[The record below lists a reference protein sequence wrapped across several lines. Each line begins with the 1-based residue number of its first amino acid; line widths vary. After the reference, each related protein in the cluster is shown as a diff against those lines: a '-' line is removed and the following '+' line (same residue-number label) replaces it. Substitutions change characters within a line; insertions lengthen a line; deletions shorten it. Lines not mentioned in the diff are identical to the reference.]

1 MFAGKTKKKPPSKGQ
16 GVATAKQ
23 LGLFVDFSPEDMM
36 MNTNGD
42 DDGDLEAEL
51 AEITGKK
58 SVTKPKSK
66 GKSPLPMDHIEQ
78 MAEECLKDIDD
89 DDDDNDNDNLED
101 EEELLAELKEMV
113 QEEEEEE
120 PTNPSV
126 LIESAPDPVNQ
137 CPISQPQ
144 SNIVTVNAG
153 LQNTLEERLQMYRIA
168 ISNAKQAGEM
178 SKLRRYERGLKTLQ
192 TLLASANKGKKIEE
206 AEIPPPVATGK
217 SSATGVEPDSLSAK
231 SLEDGMAE
239 MRQEARAPANEALLP
254 KSSVTELSVMS
265 SEPEPSNIAASVT
278 SVQSEIVDVL
288 TTDTAN
294 NDNAGSDD
302 TKTKVLLVGRQE
314 EYKLAA
320 LRAKQAGNITQA
332 KEYMKISKKF
342 DVVIKALDSGEPVDL
357 TNLPPLPTA
366 LTDTSAEEK
375 SLSPSNVVTL
385 PEQQGMDSKTE
396 YQDTPESGLPPS
408 PKDVVEALHQRMEKY
423 KTAAAQAKAD
433 GNDRKARM
441 HERIVKQYQDAIR
454 AHKAGRKV
462 DFSDL
467 PIPPGFPT
475 IPGVEEAS
483 GDHSIV
489 ETLETASRLVTP
501 AIEEDEEVTEVES
514 GSPQPSMQ
522 PPVAK
527 KPTKLPGH
535 GVQTAEATLILPVA
549 SEERQSPKPVKK
561 LTPSDD
567 LIQLSSVAQ
576 QQLEFLQNRKKLY
589 MKAAVQAKQKKNLEQ
604 AKNFLKIAKGFDPMI
619 VDIQCGKS
627 IDISKVPS
635 PPDTEDDDDD
645 FIIVHHKD
653 VQISE
658 TLDEV
663 YTHLMNLLKE
673 QYEKCMSYSKQFI
686 HLGNITETTRFEKMA
701 ADCKISMQILKL
713 GQARGSDPPKYH
725 FEERTFKTVRIFSDI
740 SSAEMLLIIVKGI
753 NLPAPSGVATHD
765 LDAFVKFEFPYPS
778 TEQAQR
784 HKTAVIKNTN
794 CPEYNQ
800 RFVLN
805 INRNHRGFK
814 RVIQTKGIKFEIF
827 HKGGFLRSDKS
838 VGTAQLKLDKLETQC
853 EVREI
858 VEIFDG
864 RKSTG
869 GRLELKVQIRDPL
882 NGQDLQI
889 NTEKWLVLDPAS
901 RSQD

>member
-1 MFAGKTKKKPPSKGQ
+1 
-16 GVATAKQ
+16 
-23 LGLFVDFSPEDMM
+23 
-36 MNTNGD
+36 
-42 DDGDLEAEL
+42 
-51 AEITGKK
+51 
-58 SVTKPKSK
+58 
-66 GKSPLPMDHIEQ
+66 
-78 MAEECLKDIDD
+78 
-89 DDDDNDNDNLED
+89 
-101 EEELLAELKEMV
+101 MV
-113 QEEEEEE
+113 QEEEVEEEEQEEQEE

-217 SSATGVEPDSLSAK
+217 SSTTAVESESSSAK
-231 SLEDGMAE
+231 SLEGGMDE
-239 MRQEARAPANEALLP
+239 MCQDTRAPANEALLP
-254 KSSVTELSVMS
+254 KPSVTELPLS

-288 TTDTAN
+288 TTDAAN

-302 TKTKVLLVGRQE
+302 TKTKVLLVGRQK

-320 LRAKQAGNITQA
+320 LKAKQVGNITQA

-357 TNLPPLPTA
+357 TKLPPLPTA

-375 SLSPSNVVTL
+375 SLGPSNVVTL
-385 PEQQGMDSKTE
+385 PEQQGMDSKK
-396 YQDTPESGLPPS
+396 YQDTPESGLPPP

-467 PIPPGFPT
+467 PIPPGFPP
-475 IPGVEEAS
+475 IPGVEGAS

-501 AIEEDEEVTEVES
+501 AIEENEEVTEVES

-549 SEERQSPKPVKK
+549 SEERQSPKPLKK
-561 LTPSDD
+561 PTPSDHS
-567 LIQLSSVAQ
+567 IQLSSVAQ

-604 AKNFLKIAKGFDPMI
+604 AKHFLKIAKGFDPMI
-619 VDIQCGKS
+619 VDVQSGKS

-635 PPDTEDDDDD
+635 PPDTEDDE

-686 HLGNITETTRFEKMA
+686 HLGNVAETTRFEKMA

-869 GRLELKVQIRDPL
+869 GRLELKVQIREPL

>member
-501 AIEEDEEVTEVES
+501 AIEEDEES

-753 NLPAPSGVATHD
+753 NLPAPSGLRVATHD